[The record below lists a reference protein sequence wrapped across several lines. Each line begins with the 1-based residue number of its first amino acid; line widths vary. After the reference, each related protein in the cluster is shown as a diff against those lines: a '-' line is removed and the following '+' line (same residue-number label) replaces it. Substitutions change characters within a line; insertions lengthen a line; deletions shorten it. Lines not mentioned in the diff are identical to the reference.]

1 MNYPLRKQLK
11 YWMVKM
17 PEPEQRITEDMDP
30 MFMRDGVE
38 VRAAVPLPPIPL
50 GIHPDAQNW
59 TPSVPTPPP
68 VPHNMPIDPTPGTS
82 FEEATG
88 SINYMPLD
96 MTGAEVGIG
105 DPVHG
110 DNVEAAMNDLAEGMD
125 LTISTRVSDDDGP
138 ADKQVLIRATER
150 DRERWKRAAEK
161 VGVSLSA
168 LVRDVM
174 NKQATDVLDCS
185 HPPQYRKD
193 YPWASFCTKCDMRL
207 NG

>member
-30 MFMRDGVE
+30 MHMREGVE
-38 VRAAVPLPPIPL
+38 VRSAVPLPPIPH
-50 GIHPDAQNW
+50 GIHPDAHNW
-59 TPSVPTPPP
+59 TPQVPP
-68 VPHNMPIDPTPGTS
+68 VPPVPSNAPTEAPIDPTPDTS
-82 FEEATG
+82 FQGAAA
-88 SINYMPLD
+88 SLNYMPLA
-96 MTGAEVGIG
+96 MTGAEEGV
-105 DPVHG
+105 G
-110 DNVEAAMNDLAEGMD
+110 DNVEAAMNDLAEDMD
-125 LTISTRVSDDDGP
+125 LTVSTRVSDDDGP
-138 ADKQVLIRATER
+138 ADKQVLIRATEH

-161 VGVSLSA
+161 VGLSLSA